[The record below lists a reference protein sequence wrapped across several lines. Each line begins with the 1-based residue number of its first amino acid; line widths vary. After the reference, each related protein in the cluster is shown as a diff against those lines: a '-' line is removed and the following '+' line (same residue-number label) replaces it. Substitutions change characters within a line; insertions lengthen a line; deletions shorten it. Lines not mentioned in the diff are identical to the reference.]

1 MKDVLIF
8 GATGSVGSS
17 LTEALSHEY
26 RVYSWI
32 RDQTRIETLP
42 EMDAVIWCQGRNC
55 SDTIENL
62 DVYEE
67 IIDANLTFVV
77 KTMNLLLKFK
87 KIKEGA
93 RLCVIS
99 SIWETVAR
107 TNKFSYM
114 VSKAALGGLVR
125 SVAIDLRPKNI
136 LVNSIL
142 PGPIDN
148 EMTRKLLTAEQVN
161 RLPGFVKINDII
173 DLVRYVC
180 FENNSMTGQ
189 SLVVDL
195 GLSIEKVL

>member
-8 GATGSVGSS
+8 GASGSVGSS
-17 LTEALSHEY
+17 LSEALSHEH
-26 RVYSWI
+26 RVCSWI
-32 RDQTRIETLP
+32 RDQTRAEALP
-42 EMDAVIWCQGRNC
+42 EMDVVIWCQGRNC

-62 DVYEE
+62 DLYDG

-77 KTMNLLLKFK
+77 KTMNLLLKLN
-87 KIKEGA
+87 KIREGA

-136 LVNSIL
+136 LINSIL

-148 EMTRKLLTAEQVN
+148 EMTRKSLTTEQVA
-161 RLPGFVKINDII
+161 RLPDFVKISDII
-173 DLVRYVC
+173 DLVHYVC
-180 FENNSMTGQ
+180 FKNNSMTGQ

-195 GLSIEKVL
+195 GLSIERVL